1 MYGSRVVWRW
11 DRSGK
16 ANGGLAQIDRL
27 RDIEVK
33 RGARGNAD
41 VEGVLVEPLQKTLGV
56 HLASGLQSR
65 GEGAV
70 DAAIVELRRAA
81 KGRDKRGGFRES
93 ASARGNHRGKDGLGF
108 GIFVELHDKSAQA
121 CGAVRFRPGVR
132 LLRVGCI
139 IEHRPGDGKFPAVLK
154 DQEPLAVRTDARSA
168 PRKGRAAS
176 VADGA

>member
-16 ANGGLAQIDRL
+16 TNGGLAQIDRL

-70 DAAIVELRRAA
+70 DPAIVELRLCVLRALV
-81 KGRDKRGGFRES
+81 RE
-93 ASARGNHRGKDGLGF
+93 
-108 GIFVELHDKSAQA
+108 
-121 CGAVRFRPGVR
+121 
-132 LLRVGCI
+132 
-139 IEHRPGDGKFPAVLK
+139 
-154 DQEPLAVRTDARSA
+154 
-168 PRKGRAAS
+168 AAS
-176 VADGA
+176 RRQGAR